1 MPSLSNTNTI
11 EIFDANMLII
21 SCSSKYSVL
30 TTVLYYHSSLTF
42 LQLET
47 LHTLLSGRH
56 FSMTVSKAR
65 QNLCNGLF

>member
-1 MPSLSNTNTI
+1 MPSLSNRNTI

-42 LQLET
+42 FT
-47 LHTLLSGRH
+47 TRNFAHTLIWKIFFHDSL
-56 FSMTVSKAR
+56 
-65 QNLCNGLF
+65 